1 MNELIGEGRTAEIF
15 AWGDGKVLKLY
26 KDWTDPSWAER
37 EYASSVMANEGG
49 APVPRPYELI
59 QHNGRSGI
67 VFERVEGKTAL
78 TLFRTQPWR
87 VIEITR
93 VMAKMQATYL
103 KAPGTGLPSN
113 KGGLEWGIRRVIE
126 HGLGDERGERILAAL
141 AALPDGDRLCH
152 MDFHPDNIMLTRRG
166 WVIID
171 WMNTRSGPPLSDV
184 ARTSLMFRVGEP
196 PEFTMRI
203 ALIKLLVR
211 VAKNSY
217 HTAIKSLLGFTDAE
231 LDAWLLPVATARL
244 WENIPG
250 EREKILPMIDRL
262 LGIESSSK

>member
-1 MNELIGEGRTAEIF
+1 MNMNDLIGEGRTAEII

-37 EYASSVMANEGG
+37 EYASSVMAYEGG

-59 QHNGRSGI
+59 KHDGRSGI
-67 VFERVEGKTAL
+67 VFERVEGRTAL
-78 TLFRTQPWR
+78 TLIRTQPWR
-87 VIEITR
+87 LVEITR
-93 VMAKMQATYL
+93 VMARMQGVYL

-113 KGGLEWGIRRVIE
+113 KGGLEWGVRRVIE
-126 HGLGDERGERILAAL
+126 QGLDADKGQRILAAL

-152 MDFHPDNIMLTRRG
+152 MDFHPDNVMLTKRG

-184 ARTSLMFRVGEP
+184 ARTSLIFRVGEP
-196 PEFTMRI
+196 PKDAPGA
-203 ALIKLLVR
+203 ALLTLMVR
-211 VAKNSY
+211 
-217 HTAIKSLLGFTDAE
+217 TAIKSYNTAIKGLLGFTDAD

-262 LGIESSSK
+262 LSK